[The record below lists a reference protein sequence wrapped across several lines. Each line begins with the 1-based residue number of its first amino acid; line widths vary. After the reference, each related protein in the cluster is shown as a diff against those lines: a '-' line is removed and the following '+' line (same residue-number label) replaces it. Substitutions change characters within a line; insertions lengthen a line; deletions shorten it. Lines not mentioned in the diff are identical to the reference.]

1 VNTAERVNLGGR
13 LEADALRVLRQVPGL
28 EVIAEPR
35 GHSGR
40 PDFLMRYGGK
50 RTHVVAEVKRHAN
63 AATAWQLVHY
73 AEALGKRR
81 LVLIADYTTEEAR
94 QILTDHGIGVVDG
107 VGNVHMELPGLLVHL
122 EGRPGRRPPATAP
135 PTRLRG
141 KAGIAAQALLLH
153 PERQWRVS
161 DLATEAKV
169 AKGLAHRVL
178 ARLEGEAVV
187 TAEGSGPNRIR
198 RVTDAT
204 ALLDL
209 WAEENVDEPRRTT
222 GYLLAQTPRQLI
234 EKLGR
239 NLERAGVD
247 HALTGAAGA
256 SLVAPFVT
264 ALPVADVWVTA
275 AVAREELHEAAQA
288 DAVSEGPNIAFLQA
302 EGDGPLTF
310 RERHSELWIA
320 DRFRL
325 YLDLRRDPR
334 RGREQADHLRQ
345 EVIGF

>member
-1 VNTAERVNLGGR
+1 MNAGVY
-13 LEADALRVLRQVPGL
+13 LEVEALRVLRQVPGL
-28 EVIAEPR
+28 EVIAGP
-35 GHSGR
+35 GDCDGR
-40 PDFLMRYGGK
+40 PDFVLRYGG
-50 RTHVVAEVKRHAN
+50 RRAHVVAELKRRAN

-73 AEALGKRR
+73 AQALGKRA
-81 LVLIADYTTEEAR
+81 VILIADHTTEEAR
-94 QILTDHGIGVVDG
+94 KILTNHGIGIVDG
-107 VGNVHMELPGLLVHL
+107 LGNAHIELPGLLVHL
-122 EGRPGRRPPATAP
+122 EAPLGRRPPASAA

-141 KAGIAAQALLLH
+141 KAGAAAHALLLDTD
-153 PERQWRVS
+153 RSWQVS
-161 DLATEAKV
+161 DLAATAKV

-178 ARLEGEAVV
+178 ARLETEGVV
-187 TAEGSGPNRIR
+187 TAEGSGPSRIR
-198 RVTDAT
+198 RVTDPR

-209 WAEENVDEPRRTT
+209 WAEENVDQPKRTT
-222 GYLLAQTPRQLI
+222 AYLLTQTPRQLV
-234 EKLGR
+234 ETLGR

-264 ALPVADVWVTA
+264 AVPVADVWVTA
-275 AVAREELHEAAQA
+275 GAPHEELFDAAHA
-288 DAVSEGPNIAFLQA
+288 DAVTDGPNVVFLQA
-302 EGDGPLTF
+302 KDDLSLTF
-310 RERHSELWIA
+310 RERHSNLWVV

>member
-1 VNTAERVNLGGR
+1 VNLAGR
-13 LEADALRVLRQVPGL
+13 LEADAVRVLRQIPGL
-28 EVIAEPR
+28 EVIVEPR
-35 GHSGR
+35 DRDGR
-40 PDFLMRYGGK
+40 PDFLLRYGGK
-50 RTHVVAEVKRHAN
+50 RTHVIAEVKRQAN

-73 AEALGKRR
+73 AETLGNRR
-81 LVLIADYTTEEAR
+81 LILIADYTTEEAR
-94 QILTDHGIGVVDG
+94 QILTDHGIGIVDG
-107 VGNVHMELPGLLVHL
+107 VGNAHVELPGLLVHL

-153 PERQWRVS
+153 PDRPWRVS
-161 DLATEAKV
+161 DLAMEAGV

-187 TAEGSGPNRIR
+187 TAEGSGPTRIR
-198 RVTDAT
+198 RVANPT

-209 WAEENVDEPRRTT
+209 WAEENVDKPRRTT
-222 GYLLAQTPRQLI
+222 AYLLAQTPRQLI
-234 EKLGR
+234 ETLGR
-239 NLERAGVD
+239 NLERAGVE

-264 ALPVADVWVTA
+264 AVPVADVWVTSS
-275 AVAREELHEAAQA
+275 VAREELHEAAQA
-288 DAVSEGPNIAFLQA
+288 DAVSEGPNVAFFQA
-302 EGDGPLTF
+302 EDDSPLAF
-310 RERHSELWIA
+310 RERHSNLWIA

-334 RGREQADHLRQ
+334 RGREQAEHLRQ

>member
-1 VNTAERVNLGGR
+1 MSDPVNNGAV
-13 LEADALRVLRQVPGL
+13 LEAEVLRVLRQVPGL
-28 EVIAEPR
+28 EVTAEPGDR
-35 GHSGR
+35 DGR
-40 PDFLMRYGGK
+40 PDFLLRYGGR
-50 RTHVVAEVKRHAN
+50 RTHVVAEVKRQAN

-73 AEALGKRR
+73 AEALGKRP
-81 LVLIADYTTEEAR
+81 VILIADHTTEEAR

-107 VGNVHMELPGLLVHL
+107 LGNAHIELPGLLVHL
-122 EGRPGRRPPATAP
+122 EARPVRRQPAAAP

-141 KAGIAAQALLLH
+141 KAGAAAQALLLH
-153 PERQWRVS
+153 PDRRWRVG
-161 DLATEAKV
+161 DLATAAGV

-178 ARLEGEAVV
+178 SRLEREGVV
-187 TAEGSGPNRIR
+187 TAEGSGPNRTR
-198 RVTDAT
+198 GVTDKT

-209 WAEENVDEPRRTT
+209 WAEENVDRPRRTT
-222 GYLLAQTPRQLI
+222 AYLLVQTPRQLV
-234 EKLGR
+234 ETLGR

-264 ALPVADVWVTA
+264 AVPVADVWVTVA
-275 AVAREELHEAAQA
+275 AARDELYHAAQA
-288 DAVSEGPNIAFLQA
+288 DAVTEGPNVVFLQA
-302 EGDGPLTF
+302 KDNVPLTF
-310 RERHSELWIA
+310 RERHSNLWVA
-320 DRFRL
+320 DPFRL